1 MFQFYLEQF
10 QMIIFLKSNSHSRF
24 LQKIRHLILVNVN
37 NKKEL
42 NIFVLLSCISPK
54 VADNCNFCEI
64 FNGLK
69 KYSKLKKKFFPID
82 DVWSAYECENYRTF
96 SLVSKFNRKRIY
108 LGASSIP
115 WAKQ

>member
-24 LQKIRHLILVNVN
+24 LQKIRQLILVNVN

-54 VADNCNFCEI
+54 VANNCNFCEI

-69 KYSKLKKKFFPID
+69 KNTPSWKK
-82 DVWSAYECENYRTF
+82 NF
-96 SLVSKFNRKRIY
+96 SRLTMFGQLMNVKITVPFH
-108 LGASSIP
+108 
-115 WAKQ
+115 

>member
-1 MFQFYLEQF
+1 
-10 QMIIFLKSNSHSRF
+10 MIIFLKSNSHSRF

-69 KYSKLKKKFFPID
+69 KYSKLKKNFFLLTMFGQLMNVKITVP
-82 DVWSAYECENYRTF
+82 F
-96 SLVSKFNRKRIY
+96 H
-108 LGASSIP
+108 
-115 WAKQ
+115 

>member
-24 LQKIRHLILVNVN
+24 LQKIRQLILVNVN

-42 NIFVLLSCISPK
+42 NTFVLLSCISPK

-69 KYSKLKKKFFPID
+69 KILQ
-82 DVWSAYECENYRTF
+82 VENKNF
-96 SLVSKFNRKRIY
+96 SRLTMFGQLMNVKITVPFH
-108 LGASSIP
+108 
-115 WAKQ
+115 

>member
-1 MFQFYLEQF
+1 
-10 QMIIFLKSNSHSRF
+10 MIIVLKSNLHSRF
-24 LQKIRHLILVNVN
+24 LQKIRQLILVNVN

-42 NIFVLLSCISPK
+42 NTFVLLSCISPK

-69 KYSKLKKKFFPID
+69 KILQVEKKNFFPID
-82 DVWSAYECENYRTF
+82 DVWSAYECENYRIF
-96 SLVSKFNRKRIY
+96 SLVSKFNRKRVY